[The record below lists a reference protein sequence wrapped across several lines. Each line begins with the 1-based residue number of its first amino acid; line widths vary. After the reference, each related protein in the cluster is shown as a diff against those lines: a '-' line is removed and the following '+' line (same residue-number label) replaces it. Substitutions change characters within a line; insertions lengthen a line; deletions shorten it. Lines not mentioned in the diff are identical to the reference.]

1 VDELNEEG
9 GIVVRQLVNTMMI
22 KLSILALMG
31 NILLIITKEELISK
45 SNKNN
50 YSLLNSYVEDKSI
63 YSSFS
68 NIKEMCQ

>member
-1 VDELNEEG
+1 MDELNEEG

-50 YSLLNSYVEDKSI
+50 YSSLNSYVEDKSI

>member
-1 VDELNEEG
+1 MDELNEEG

-22 KLSILALMG
+22 KLSILALVG